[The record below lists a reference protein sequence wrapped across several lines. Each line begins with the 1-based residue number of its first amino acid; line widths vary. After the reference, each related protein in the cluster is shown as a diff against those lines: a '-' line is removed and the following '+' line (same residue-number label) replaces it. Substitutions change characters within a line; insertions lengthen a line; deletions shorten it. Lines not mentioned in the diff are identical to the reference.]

1 MKKASFLPV
10 MLGLALAVC
19 ALGTLFAAKGWFAP
33 LSEGI
38 RLVLWPLRTV
48 CNRIAT
54 TLRGL

>member
-48 CNRIAT
+48 CNRAAQIIK
-54 TLRGL
+54 

>member
-10 MLGLALAVC
+10 VLGIALAVC

-48 CNRIAT
+48 CNRAAQIVK
-54 TLRGL
+54 